1 MSSIE
6 KFGTAVAP
14 SPRNVGA
21 SSYDSA
27 PAYPTADDK
36 EKLFSSVHRMWGII
50 GAGDIF
56 IPVGET
62 TKTLPPGFYRFTMS
76 REGLVIQ
83 RVRNDTDSLIA
94 LPDSESERLLVEMRQ
109 FLSIR
114 DRFIKRGLLYKRGVM
129 LYGPPG
135 SGKTA
140 TIQLLAK
147 MVAEQ
152 MNSIA
157 ILGDTGPELVA
168 QGLQMLRKLEPE
180 RQLVVILEDLDAMV
194 NRHGEEGFLSLLDGE
209 NQVENV
215 IYVAT
220 TNYPERL
227 DRRFV
232 DRPSRFDT
240 LRLIGMPTAE
250 ARRVYLTHKEPG
262 IGDEE
267 LDAMVAASEGY
278 SIAHLRELLVLVK
291 CFEHALKDACERLD
305 GMRDQQPSSERQFGT
320 LRAVGFGG

>member
-1 MSSIE
+1 MSIE
-6 KFGTAVAP
+6 KFGTSVPARIHGNA
-14 SPRNVGA
+14 A
-21 SSYDSA
+21 TSYDA
-27 PAYPTADDK
+27 PPAYPTSE
-36 EKLFSSVHRMWGII
+36 EKSNLLASQTRMWGII

-62 TKTLPPGFYRFTMS
+62 TKALPPGFYRFNMS
-76 REGLVIQ
+76 REGLVTQ

-94 LPDSESERLLVEMRQ
+94 LPDSESERLLAEMRQ

-114 DRFIKRGLLYKRGVM
+114 DRFVKRGLLYKRGVM

-152 MNSIA
+152 MNSVA

-168 QGLQMLRKLEPE
+168 QGLQMVRKLEPD
-180 RQLVVILEDLDAMV
+180 RQLVVILEDLDALV
-194 NRHGEEGFLSLLDGE
+194 SRCGEEGFLSLLDGE

-240 LRLIGMPTAE
+240 LRLIGMPTPE
-250 ARRVYLTHKEPG
+250 ARRVYLKHKEAD
-262 IGDEE
+262 ISAEE
-267 LDAMVAASEGY
+267 LETMVKASEGY

-291 CFEHALKDACERLD
+291 CFGQSIREAAQRLD
-305 GMRDQQPSSERQFGT
+305 SMRSGEPSSERQFGVV
-320 LRAVGFGG
+320 RAAGF